1 MRLNLGASLVI
12 SNPQRRLVL
21 ASNSAA
27 RRRLLETA
35 RLDFEVVVGE
45 FDERG
50 AERDFFEQGGEAK
63 NLSAALARAKAL
75 AASQVRPHA
84 ECLGADQVLILEDE
98 IMHKPASV
106 QEARHHILR
115 LSGRTHILSS
125 AFAIARD
132 GVVRRAEVDCA
143 ELTMRNLSEAQVEL
157 YLRSA
162 GNEAIKSVGAY
173 QIEGFGIHL
182 FERIQG
188 DQSTIMGLPMLKL
201 LAWLRRDGLVLL

>member
-1 MRLNLGASLVI
+1 MRLNLGTSVVI
-12 SNPQRRLVL
+12 SNPQRKLVL
-21 ASNSAA
+21 ASNSSA
-27 RRRLLETA
+27 RRKLLEIA
-35 RLDFEVVVGE
+35 RLDFEVVVCE

-63 NLSAALARAKAL
+63 NLSVALAGVKAL
-75 AASQVRPHA
+75 AASQVRPQA
-84 ECLGADQVLILEDE
+84 ECLGADQVLMLDDE
-98 IMHKPASV
+98 VLHKPASV
-106 QEARHHILR
+106 DEARDHILR

-125 AFAIARD
+125 AFAIACN

-157 YLRSA
+157 YLRCA
-162 GNEAIKSVGAY
+162 GDEAIKSVGAY

-188 DQSTIMGLPMLKL
+188 HQSTIMGLPMLKL

>member
-1 MRLNLGASLVI
+1 VI
-12 SNPQRRLVL
+12 SNPQRKLVL

-45 FDERG
+45 FDERA

-63 NLSAALARAKAL
+63 NLSLALARAKAL
-75 AASQVRPHA
+75 AASQARPRA
-84 ECLGADQVLILEDE
+84 ECLAADQVLILEGE
-98 IMHKPASV
+98 VLHKPASV
-106 QEARHHILR
+106 DDARDHLMR

-132 GVVRRAEVDCA
+132 GVVRREEVDCA
-143 ELTMRNLSEAQVEL
+143 ELTMRNLREAQIEL

-182 FERIQG
+182 FERIKG
-188 DQSTIMGLPMLKL
+188 CQSTIMGLPMLKL